1 MRVDD
6 SRFPHLWF
14 VFTQALIDLANWNLC
29 TMPECL
35 LRSQCTHKH
44 LQLKDF
50 YFKNAVRNV
59 KEEENTHGTMWC
71 IVLTFPFKAYT
82 PENTHTHRHAN
93 YKKYIDPLLMA
104 DRFPR
109 QLRVWSV
116 LYALY
121 CWKIQLGEPFPPCCS
136 ILLCLRWHQSHGED
150 LFSDIGWGEEESPVA
165 FSSWRTGLWGK
176 PTSSTESRRTLV
188 CLGSLSAHMLKDA
201 SIIAITHLLT

>member
-14 VFTQALIDLANWNLC
+14 VFTQALIDLAYWNLY

-59 KEEENTHGTMWC
+59 KEEEHTHGTMWC

-82 PENTHTHRHAN
+82 PENTHTYRHAN

-121 CWKIQLGEPFPPCCS
+121 RWKIQLGEPFPPCCS
-136 ILLCLRWHQSHGED
+136 ILLCLRWHHIRATVRIYFQILGGERKRALWHLAREGQDYEGNPPRAPSHD
-150 LFSDIGWGEEESPVA
+150 A
-165 FSSWRTGLWGK
+165 HSS
-176 PTSSTESRRTLV
+176 V
-188 CLGSLSAHMLKDA
+188 
-201 SIIAITHLLT
+201 